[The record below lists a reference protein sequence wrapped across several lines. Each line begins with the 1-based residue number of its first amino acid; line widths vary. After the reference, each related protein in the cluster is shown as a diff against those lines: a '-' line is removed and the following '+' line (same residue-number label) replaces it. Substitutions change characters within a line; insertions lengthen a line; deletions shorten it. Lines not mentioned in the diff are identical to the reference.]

1 MLIECQNFPYDPHF
15 LRIDRIDIQEKN
27 YLRFMITKMQRG
39 GGGGG
44 GGMSK
49 FPLLSTFLK
58 N

>member
-44 GGMSK
+44 GDVKIS
-49 FPLLSTFLK
+49 FIIHIS
-58 N
+58 